1 MTVNDDTIA
10 VRVLEPAAGG
20 DAEQVGQ
27 LTDLIN
33 VVYLTAESGLWREG
47 TTRATTSELSELIA
61 AGEIVVAARDGQ
73 LIGVVHVHDGA
84 DDTSEFGMLAAAP
97 EQRGVGVGRALLDF
111 AEERSRQ
118 RGRRAMQLELLV
130 PRSWRHPSKEFLRSW
145 YGHRGYRLSRTTT
158 LDEAYPHLAPLL
170 ATPCEL
176 EIHAKPL

>member
-1 MTVNDDTIA
+1 MTVNDTIA
-10 VRVLEPAAGG
+10 VRVLEPGGRRRRRAGRSAHRPHQRRLSDGRERTLAGG
-20 DAEQVGQ
+20 DHPRD
-27 LTDLIN
+27 DL
-33 VVYLTAESGLWREG
+33 
-47 TTRATTSELSELIA
+47 ELSELIA

-73 LIGVVHVHDGA
+73 LIGVVHVHDVA

-170 ATPCEL
+170 ATPCDL